1 MHHLH
6 HRSRRCVAFGQ
17 DADGL
22 MQLRIERNAGFIMSP
37 KTERAQQG
45 DGLVTD
51 DPDAF
56 DDRARV
62 RVGMLKSAL
71 EIVHNGQPGS
81 RYAGTL
87 IHSRVNDL
95 TLATLAHVVRVGE
108 CPAQAILQVGD
119 PVIGDL
125 VRLGTHRW
133 RVGLLW
139 GNVTRRLRS
148 LPTWS
153 RRG

>member
-1 MHHLH
+1 MQHLQ
-6 HRSRRCVAFGQ
+6 HRSRRCVAVGQ
-17 DADGL
+17 HADGL
-22 MQLRIERNAGFIMSP
+22 MQLRIERYAGFIVSP

-45 DGLVTD
+45 NRLVMD

-71 EIVHNGQPGS
+71 KIVHNGQPGG

-87 IHSRVNDL
+87 IRSCVNDL

-119 PVIGDL
+119 LVIREL
-125 VRLGTHRW
+125 VRLGAHRW
-133 RVGLLW
+133 RVGPLW
-139 GNVTRRLRS
+139 GNVTRLRS
-148 LPTWS
+148 RPT
-153 RRG
+153 